1 MPKNNQKQPCSGERE
16 AKRYFLKILKIIFYI
31 FITLLNQKQ
40 TKSIIIKLSKM
51 KNIKKLQ
58 NQIKILNTKIQLGKV
73 KNAYA
78 VMGKVK
84 KLKEQL
90 QVEIDLFNWEN
101 YLSQ

>member
-1 MPKNNQKQPCSGERE
+1 
-16 AKRYFLKILKIIFYI
+16 
-31 FITLLNQKQ
+31 
-40 TKSIIIKLSKM
+40 M

-58 NQIKILNTKIQLGKV
+58 NQLKILNTKIQLGKV